1 MKIIKILIWI
11 ILIIFPITKSFAAYV
26 TEVDTDQSISFL
38 DGSADIPNGIAFN
51 PNGTKMFVS
60 FQSDFINEYDLSTP
74 FDISTHSYAGDS
86 ERCNLANGWSAEAYD
101 EEPTQTG
108 DLTFSSDGLHIF
120 IINRG

>member
-1 MKIIKILIWI
+1 MKIIKILVWI

-60 FQSDFINEYDLSTP
+60 FQSDFINEYYL
-74 FDISTHSYAGDS
+74 
-86 ERCNLANGWSAEAYD
+86 
-101 EEPTQTG
+101 
-108 DLTFSSDGLHIF
+108 
-120 IINRG
+120 